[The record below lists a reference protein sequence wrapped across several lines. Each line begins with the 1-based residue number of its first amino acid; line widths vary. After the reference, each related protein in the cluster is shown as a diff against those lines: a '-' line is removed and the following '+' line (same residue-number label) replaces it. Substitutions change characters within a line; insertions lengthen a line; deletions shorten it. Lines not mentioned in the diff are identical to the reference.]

1 MGASTVSTTMYTA
14 QAAYPKRTGLRD
26 EGGRERTIVASYTS
40 AAIESGSTINVCT
53 LPIGAILTGVKAECE
68 AQEADTTLK
77 LVYGTTDISA
87 ATAVSTVGGV
97 VVQANIAPLLGVAN
111 TAATS
116 VTAVTG
122 GATYGVGKD
131 IVFTVKYV
139 LD

>member
-1 MGASTVSTTMYTA
+1 MYTA
-14 QAAYPKRTGLRD
+14 QAAYPKRTGNGV
-26 EGGRERTIVASYTS
+26 EGGRERTIVVSYTS
-40 AAIESGSTINVCT
+40 TAIESGSTINVCT
-53 LPIGAILTGVKAECE
+53 VPLGAILTGVKAECE

-87 ATAVSTVGGV
+87 ATAVSSVGGDV
-97 VVQANIAPLLGVAN
+97 IQANLAPLLGAAT
-111 TAATS
+111 TAATAI
-116 VTAVTG
+116 TAVTG